1 VDKDQKPE
9 PYQSLLEA
17 LGLAPKRPS
26 TLLDTLFGIG
36 PAPLPPAAPTMPRP
50 SLPSSRTRSTAIART
65 LVGVP
70 VASQIVRSLLAKKA
84 PDVNVGRVLP
94 SIDDLAVGEGRKL
107 NAAFVYTDLHGF
119 TKLVASL
126 PTTTSFSLMQV
137 FVELIWRITRHFGG
151 TLVDCAG
158 DRVLSVFYRP
168 ALDFG
173 PEPVREAITAALWSQ
188 VIVQRA
194 IAPEFTR
201 KGVPDTSVAIGVDYG
216 PATIGCIG
224 IRNNKRLVF
233 FGDAA
238 NRAAKL
244 QDNAGPNDTALSAAA
259 YAHRPSFLNNWPIQ
273 YERDSGGNER
283 YRIAVTFQHDEPP
296 ARAVYLK

>member
-1 VDKDQKPE
+1 
-9 PYQSLLEA
+9 
-17 LGLAPKRPS
+17 
-26 TLLDTLFGIG
+26 
-36 PAPLPPAAPTMPRP
+36 
-50 SLPSSRTRSTAIART
+50 
-65 LVGVP
+65 
-70 VASQIVRSLLAKKA
+70 VASQIVRSLLARKA

-126 PTTTSFSLMQV
+126 PTTTSFSLMQA
-137 FVELIWRITRHFGG
+137 FVELMWRITRHFGG

-158 DRVLSVFYRP
+158 DRVLSVFDRP
-168 ALDFG
+168 ALDFS

-194 IAPEFTR
+194 IAPEFAR

-216 PATIGCIG
+216 PATIGCVG
-224 IRNNKRLVF
+224 IRTNKRLVF

-238 NRAAKL
+238 NLAAKL
-244 QDNAGPNDTALSAAA
+244 QDNAGPNDTALSPAA
-259 YAHRPSFLNNWPIQ
+259 YARRPAYMDDWIV
-273 YERDSGGNER
+273 YHERDADNNER
-283 YRIAVTFQHDEPP
+283 HRVDLSFKADEPP
-296 ARAVYLK
+296 PRALYLK